1 MPRRPLLGF
10 VILVLLLGAY
20 GVFWWIVA
28 GRIEEGIVT
37 WAESLRRQNAEL
49 TWRAIRVGGFPL
61 AFDIRLTDARL
72 RGTAIGQP
80 SELRAPSLSA
90 SARPWNFR
98 DWRLAA
104 PEGLNAAIGP
114 GGEPLVKLTAGAATG
129 AVAAGGDGD
138 TIASLTLSET
148 TADLPEHITADKA
161 DLWFTLPARPPQ
173 SHTDRALG
181 LAADLRGLRVP
192 LTPTPFQGAID
203 DLAFGATVL
212 GAIPAGPPRVVA
224 TAWRDAGGTVELDR
238 FALRWADVAVNGS
251 GTMALGPDLQPI
263 GAFSGAVSGLDEL
276 LKALATAGQLRM
288 GDLTLA
294 RIGLAA
300 LAKPGPNGKP
310 EVSTSFTIQNGQ
322 MYLGPLKLGPAPRIN
337 WQ

>member
-1 MPRRPLLGF
+1 MPRRPLLGLF
-10 VILVLLLGAY
+10 LPVLLLGAY
-20 GVFWWIVA
+20 GLFWWIVA
-28 GRIEEGIVT
+28 GRIEDGIVT

-49 TWRAIRVGGFPL
+49 TWRGIRVGGFPL
-61 AFDIRLTDARL
+61 GFDVRLTEARL
-72 RGTAIGQP
+72 RGAAMGQP

-104 PEGLNAAIGP
+104 PEGLNAAIGTT
-114 GGEPLVKLTAGAATG
+114 GEPLAKLAASAANG
-129 AVAAGGDGD
+129 SVAVGGDGD
-138 TIASLTLSET
+138 TVAWLTLDQT
-148 TADLPEHITADKA
+148 TADLPEHVTADSA
-161 DLWFTLPARPPQ
+161 NLWLTLPARPARA
-173 SHTDRALG
+173 HTDRALG
-181 LAADLRGLRVP
+181 LTADLRGLRVP
-192 LTPTPFQGAID
+192 LTPAPLQGAID

-212 GAIPAGPPRVVA
+212 GPIQAGPPRVAA

-238 FALRWADVAVNGS
+238 FALRWGDVAVNSS

-276 LKALATAGQLRM
+276 LKALAAAGQLRM

-322 MYLGPLKLGPAPRIN
+322 MYLGPLKLGPVPRIN